1 MNVGLFPAAA
11 PFSANATLVLELAM
25 GIGLALG
32 AWAARARR
40 YRLHARC
47 QSAIVLLNL
56 PLIVFGM
63 TPSFMEHVRP
73 KIPEKLGRSFYAI
86 ATLHGFLGFGAEIF
100 ALYIVVAAGTNWLP
114 RGLQLAN
121 FKMAMRSLFVL
132 WWLALLFGVA
142 TYFRWYI
149 PLAR

>member
-1 MNVGLFPAAA
+1 MNGGLFPAAA
-11 PFSANATLVLELAM
+11 PFSANAMLVLELAM

-32 AWAARARR
+32 AWAARARQ

-56 PLIVFGM
+56 PVIVLGM
-63 TPSFMEHVRP
+63 TPSFMHHVRP
-73 KIPEKLGRSFYAI
+73 KIPEKLGRPFYAI
-86 ATLHGFLGFGAEIF
+86 ATLHGLLGSCAEIF

-114 RGLQLAN
+114 RRLRLAN
-121 FKMAMRSLFVL
+121 FKLAMRGLFVF

-142 TYFRWYI
+142 TYLRWYV
-149 PLAR
+149 PFAH